1 MSIAAV
7 LLLYGLM
14 VLVFGPSLL
23 RRLTFDGNAPRFGV
37 AAWLTAIVSV
47 LTTWFTAAILFVVD
61 ITGHWYRGTFAVSCL
76 AKLRGVVLGD
86 AGLEPQVGMLTLAAG
101 GAVALAVVG
110 VRLARTLGRLRRGA
124 NDHAEAVRLVGKP
137 TGVENVI
144 VVDAP
149 EAAAYCVYGRP
160 PTIVVT
166 SAAVAALDERQ
177 LGAVL
182 AHERA
187 HLTGHHPNVVAAL
200 RSLAT
205 VFPRLP
211 LMTEGAAEVSRLL
224 EMCADDAATRDQ
236 GRNALLSGLIT
247 LAGVAPS
254 GALGAADVAVLT
266 RAKRLTAPAARRA
279 RVRTAVHLSSA
290 MTIMVA
296 GPLITVVVAISGAL
310 MCGP

>member
-1 MSIAAV
+1 MNIAAV

-14 VLVFGPSLL
+14 VLMFGPSLL
-23 RRLTFDGNAPRFGV
+23 RRLTFGGDAPRLGV
-37 AAWLTAIVSV
+37 TVWLTAIVSV
-47 LTTWFTAAILFVVD
+47 LTTWLTAAVLFVIDV
-61 ITGHWYRGTFAVSCL
+61 TGHWYRGTLVLSCL
-76 AKLRGVVLGD
+76 AKLRDVVSGE
-86 AGLEPQVGMLTLAAG
+86 AGIEPQVGMLTLVVG

-110 VRLARTLGRLRRGA
+110 VRLAKTLRRLRTSA
-124 NDHAEAVRLVGKP
+124 SDHAEAVRLVGKS

-149 EAAAYCVYGRP
+149 EAAAYCVSGRP
-160 PTIVVT
+160 SAIVVT

-187 HLTGHHPNVVAAL
+187 HLMGHHPIVVAAL
-200 RSLAT
+200 RSLAA
-205 VFPRLP
+205 VFPWLP
-211 LMTEGAAEVSRLL
+211 LMTEGAVEVSRLL
-224 EMCADDAATRDQ
+224 EMCADDVATRQQ

-247 LAGVAPS
+247 LAGAAPS
-254 GALGAADVAVLT
+254 GALGAADVAVLA
-266 RAKRLTAPAARRA
+266 RAKRLTAPPARRA
-279 RVRTAVHLSSA
+279 QARTVAALSSA
-290 MTIMVA
+290 MTVMVA